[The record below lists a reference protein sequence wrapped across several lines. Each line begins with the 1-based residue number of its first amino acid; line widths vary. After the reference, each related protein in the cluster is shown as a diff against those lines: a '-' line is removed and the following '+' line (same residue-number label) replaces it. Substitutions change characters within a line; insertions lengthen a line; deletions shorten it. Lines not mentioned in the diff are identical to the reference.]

1 MSVDWRS
8 FPSLAALRAMEAT
21 AAEGSFAG
29 AARALNVTHAAVA
42 QQVRALEVH
51 LGVRLVARQGRGIV
65 LTEAGERLADALLDG
80 FGRIERAME
89 SVSESE
95 AKRGLRITTTQF
107 LADVVIMPNL
117 SQFWEKHPGVEI
129 GLFPVRTFVDLEREG
144 FDCGI
149 RVLPPGVEPGWPGL
163 EHRFLKSTTML
174 MVGSPELV
182 GDGTSDPQD
191 MPWLDHENMSPK
203 DQVMRA
209 YGLDLERLNWV
220 RIGSAQLQLQA
231 LKQGLGLSLF
241 NERIAR
247 PFLESGE
254 LKQMSRRLEGYLD
267 YYAVWPKGP
276 RNPLVDDFFD
286 WLAELL

>member
-8 FPSLAALRAMEAT
+8 FPSLASLRAMEAT
-21 AAEGSFAG
+21 ATEGSFAG

-42 QQVRALEVH
+42 QQVRSLEAH
-51 LGVRLVARQGRGIV
+51 LGVRLTARQGRGIV
-65 LTEAGERLADALLDG
+65 LTPAGEELADALSDG
-80 FGRIERAME
+80 FGRIVRAME
-89 SVSESE
+89 AVSETE

-107 LADVVIMPNL
+107 LADVVIMPNM

-144 FDCGI
+144 FDCGV
-149 RVLPPGVEPGWPGL
+149 RVIAPGIKPGWPGL

-174 MVGSPELV
+174 MVGAPELV
-182 GDGTSDPQD
+182 GDGKGDPQD
-191 MPWLDHENMSPK
+191 MPWLDHDNMSPK
-203 DQVMRA
+203 DQVMKA
-209 YGLDLERLNWV
+209 SGMDLDRINWI

-231 LKQGLGLSLF
+231 LKQGLGLTLF

-254 LKQMSRRLEGYLD
+254 LAQMEQRLEGYLD
-267 YYAVWPKGP
+267 YYAIWPKGP

-286 WLAELL
+286 WLAGLL